1 RYLAQVNNIISVGE
15 ALVQADHVSES
26 GINYL
31 CKALDSKT
39 ESGAKATKND
49 GDTEDEESE
58 VEEESIET
66 TKRKFRGDAKCLLE
80 KATVWPPTTG
90 GADNDWATK
99 LANYMR
105 SVGDGV
111 TSIPSRALQELLLL
125 IWSGQGLDN
134 VQSLAHETRENAAT
148 IQSTLA
154 LNVVGKERTTS
165 DFSDMASAITRMLQI
180 RTAGVLSQ
188 IDSIVVHAVAARVM
202 ESYIGEISAR
212 SGPLF
217 KAYKEATSVEDH
229 SYGNEGTRD
238 SYRLFVIEK
247 AIPVVYDLPVCRT
260 LSRACCRNAQSVRR
274 EFLTVTLSVEGYTDL
289 KNIVHLYSPNG
300 PRRGREIARRD
311 RF

>member
-1 RYLAQVNNIISVGE
+1 MFGLPSRQQKGRLFCLMDLKKIYAQCIEHEPHEPMPDKHTVAQRYLAQ
-15 ALVQADHVSES
+15 
-26 GINYL
+26 
-31 CKALDSKT
+31 ALDSVYNVLQDNAIELGAPSTASDVAKIVTTIRKKQKT

-66 TKRKFRGDAKCLLE
+66 TKE
-80 KATVWPPTTG
+80 S
-90 GADNDWATK
+90 ADNDWATK

-202 ESYIGEISAR
+202 ESYIDEISAR

-229 SYGNEGTRD
+229 SYGNEGSRN

-247 AIPVVYDLPVCRT
+247 AIPVVYDLPHT
-260 LSRACCRNAQSVRR
+260 
-274 EFLTVTLSVEGYTDL
+274 
-289 KNIVHLYSPNG
+289 
-300 PRRGREIARRD
+300 GREEYEGAPPRQL
-311 RF
+311 

>member
-1 RYLAQVNNIISVGE
+1 MPDKHTVAQRYLAQVNNIISVGE
-15 ALVQADHVSES
+15 ALVQTDHVSES
-26 GINYL
+26 GIIYL
-31 CKALDSKT
+31 RKALDSVYDVLQDNAI
-39 ESGAKATKND
+39 ELGAKATKND

-58 VEEESIET
+58 VEEESIKT
-66 TKRKFRGDAKCLLE
+66 TKRKFRGDTKCLLE

-125 IWSGQGLDN
+125 SWSGQGLDN

-202 ESYIGEISAR
+202 ESTIGEIGAR

-247 AIPVVYDLPVCRT
+247 AIPVVYQPNTWVSPEPETFATQNVSLAMYRVNRCN
-260 LSRACCRNAQSVRR
+260 S
-274 EFLTVTLSVEGYTDL
+274 YTSTE
-289 KNIVHLYSPNG
+289 SPL
-300 PRRGREIARRD
+300 
-311 RF
+311 